1 MVCENDEAA
10 ESAKAV
16 VSGLDGVQLPET
28 HANELHFVFA
38 GARNAIPEIL
48 TAIVSTGI
56 RVVEFK
62 EDQTD
67 LEQVFL
73 SVTHH

>member
-1 MVCENDEAA
+1 MVCESEEAA
-10 ESAKAV
+10 EAAKAV
-16 VSGLDGVQLPET
+16 VADLAGVQLPET

-38 GARNAIPEIL
+38 GARNTIPDL
-48 TAIVSTGI
+48 LQALVAKGI